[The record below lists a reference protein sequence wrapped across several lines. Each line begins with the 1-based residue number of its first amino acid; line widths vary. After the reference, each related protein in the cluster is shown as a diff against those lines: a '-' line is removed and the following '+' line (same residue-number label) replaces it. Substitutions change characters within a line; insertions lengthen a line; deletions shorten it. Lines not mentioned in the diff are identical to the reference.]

1 MINSLFLIIFV
12 LIIASGLFNIVEW
25 QFNIVAL
32 AVSLFIWLVLIYNQL
47 IRLREQVKES
57 SSDIEIQLK
66 RRADLIPNL
75 IETVKGYA
83 AHEKEVFEKVTEAR
97 SKILE
102 AKTVKEGLEADNML
116 TSALKS
122 LFAVAENYPDLKAN
136 QNFLHLQQELVDA
149 EDKIQASRRFYNAVL
164 REYEAYRQ
172 SFPNSVIANLFKFPS
187 FEYFELNYEEKET
200 AEKPPEVK
208 F

>member
-1 MINSLFLIIFV
+1 MKTYFSFSYVILTIIVVVIFYV
-12 LIIASGLFNIVEW
+12 IY
-25 QFNIVAL
+25 
-32 AVSLFIWLVLIYNQL
+32 IYNRL
-47 IRLREQVKES
+47 IRYREQVKES

-75 IETVKGYA
+75 VETVKNYA
-83 AHEKEVFEKVTEAR
+83 LHEREVLENITQAR

-102 AKTVKEGLEADNML
+102 AKTVKEGLEADNLL
-116 TSALKS
+116 TETLKS

-136 QNFLHLQQELVDA
+136 QNFLQLQEELVNT

-172 SFPNSVIANLFKFPS
+172 SFPASIIANMFKFPS
-187 FEYFELNYEEKET
+187 FEYFEIDSDNAK
-200 AEKPPEVK
+200 KPPEIK

>member
-1 MINSLFLIIFV
+1 MINFLFLLIFA
-12 LIIASGLFNIVEW
+12 LIIISGLFDIAKW
-25 QFNIVAL
+25 QFNIIAL
-32 AVSLFIWLVLIYNQL
+32 VLSFFIWLILIYNQL

-83 AHEKEVFEKVTEAR
+83 VHEKEVFENVTKAR

-102 AKTVKEGLEADNML
+102 AKTVKEGLEADNIL

-172 SFPNSVIANLFKFPS
+172 SFPNSIIANLFKFPS
-187 FEYFELNYEEKET
+187 FEYFELSYEEKEL
-200 AEKPPEVK
+200 AEKPPTVK

>member
-1 MINSLFLIIFV
+1 MNPVYIILGVLGLII
-12 LIIASGLFNIVEW
+12 LY
-25 QFNIVAL
+25 
-32 AVSLFIWLVLIYNQL
+32 FIYIYNRL
-47 IRLREQVKES
+47 INFRERVKES
-57 SSDIEIQLK
+57 SSDIEVQLK

-75 IETVKGYA
+75 VETVKGYA
-83 AHEKEVFEKVTEAR
+83 SHEKEVLEKVTEAR
-97 SKILE
+97 SKIVN
-102 AKTVKEGLEADNML
+102 AQTVKEGLEADNML
-116 TSALKS
+116 TSALKT

-164 REYEAYRQ
+164 REYQAYKE
-172 SFPNSVIANLFKFPS
+172 SFPNSIIANMFKFPN
-187 FEYFELNYEEKET
+187 FEYYELEYEEKEK

>member
-1 MINSLFLIIFV
+1 VLEKFFKMIIIY
-12 LIIASGLFNIVEW
+12 IILGL
-25 QFNIVAL
+25 L
-32 AVSLFIWLVLIYNQL
+32 ALFIVYLIYIYNRL
-47 IRLREQVKES
+47 ISKREQVKES
-57 SSDIEIQLK
+57 SSDVEVQLK

-75 IETVKGYA
+75 VETVKGYA
-83 AHEKEVFEKVTEAR
+83 SHEKEVFEKVTEAR

-116 TSALKS
+116 TSALKT

-164 REYEAYRQ
+164 REYEAFKQ
-172 SFPNSVIANLFKFPS
+172 SFPNVIIANMFKFPS
-187 FEYFELNYEEKET
+187 FEYYELEGEEKTT
-200 AEKPPEVK
+200 AQKPPEVK

>member
-187 FEYFELNYEEKET
+187 FEYFELNY
-200 AEKPPEVK
+200 
-208 F
+208 